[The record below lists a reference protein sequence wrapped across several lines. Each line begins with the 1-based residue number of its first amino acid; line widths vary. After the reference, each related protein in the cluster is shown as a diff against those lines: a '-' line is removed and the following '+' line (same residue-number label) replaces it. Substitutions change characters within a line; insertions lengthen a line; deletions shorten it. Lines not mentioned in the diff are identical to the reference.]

1 MDNEKKQ
8 SKPKKQMITSQTIT
22 AFSDIAQIAV
32 RNDDMVFMQFFSD
45 TPETIIENFRT
56 MMPKK
61 HAIKL
66 IDILAVALDYYPSKG
81 VDPKVITKFKKTRM
95 PKQ

>member
-1 MDNEKKQ
+1 MDKEKKQ
-8 SKPKKQMITSQTIT
+8 GKPNKQIIGSQTIT
-22 AFSDIAQIAV
+22 AFSDVVQVAV

-61 HAIKL
+61 HAIKF
-66 IDILAVALDYYPSKG
+66 IDILAQSLDHYPIKNNKSKD
-81 VDPKVITKFKKTRM
+81 VKTKT
-95 PKQ
+95 